1 MPTTTATNTPPATA
15 TATTSA
21 VPRVLAAA
29 FVLSAVHTGY
39 AAVAGIADPTFTVT
53 TPAAWL
59 FYAVGIGSVW
69 LARRQ
74 ERWAQIGVLA
84 YLVVL
89 LAISVFYYPTTFT
102 VEKQTVFG
110 WFENDVYVGLLMIAT
125 YLTVGRVRSSPSAR

>member
-1 MPTTTATNTPPATA
+1 MPTTTALTTPPD

-29 FVLSAVHTGY
+29 FILSAFHTGY

-59 FYAVGIGSVW
+59 FYAVGFGSVW
-69 LARRQ
+69 LARRP
-74 ERWAQIGVLA
+74 ERWAQAGVLA

-89 LAISVFYYPTTFT
+89 LAVSVFYYPTTFT

-125 YLTVGRVRSSPSAR
+125 YLTVSRVRSSLSAR